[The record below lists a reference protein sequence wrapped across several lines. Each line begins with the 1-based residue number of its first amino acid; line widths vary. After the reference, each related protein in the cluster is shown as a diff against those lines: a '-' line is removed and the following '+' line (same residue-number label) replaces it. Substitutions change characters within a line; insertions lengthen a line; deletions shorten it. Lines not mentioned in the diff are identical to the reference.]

1 MKRWIAGLLLL
12 VPMLS
17 LCAQTSAEKLLPLL
31 DEQSFFLGR
40 IQPRKIDMAK
50 IMIPLVQK
58 KTLPPAEAAALGFLF
73 NLQKSSIDKVID
85 EIWFSS
91 SAKDAATYFLPSII
105 IKTKPAAKA
114 EDLLNLLKNLPLP
127 INIQTASGQVIRK
140 GQNSILP
147 LSYVIREAKGF
158 YLLEQVGA
166 TKDTKKTKR
175 TDIIQG
181 FDDMGSLPFGAM
193 LFPSKDNPLDLA
205 KIFPSLKRA
214 NGKEHEVHGILNG
227 LKLVT
232 LGMYLDP
239 WRIQMVIQTEDR
251 ELANDVHKSILKAIQ
266 SIPDLVQAQVE
277 EVGKDPVFKALAA
290 MVKSVSIMDDK
301 VTIVITDFD
310 PYFEIAARI
319 NEQNQ
324 AKAAAAQSM
333 GKVKNIATALLAYH
347 KDKGKFPPAAT
358 LSKEGKPLL
367 SWRVQILPYLG
378 HNLLYKQ
385 FKQNEPWDSEHNKKL
400 IRRIPP
406 SFRETQ
412 DDLNKGTTPFQAPVG
427 LDTIFPPGGTG
438 TNSIQIIN
446 ELSNTIMI
454 VKVPEDKSAIWT
466 KPEDWEIDVNLSAK
480 DLLKG
485 FTNAIVFACADGEV
499 KTMPLKV
506 AEDKMKSMLAI
517 EGNPKNP
524 REN

>member
-12 VPMLS
+12 LPMLS

-40 IQPRKIDMAK
+40 IQPGKIDLAK

-58 KTLPPAEAAALGFLF
+58 KAIPAAEAAALGFFL
-73 NLQKSSIDKVID
+73 NLQKNSIEKVID
-85 EIWFSS
+85 EIWFSA
-91 SAKDAATYFLPSII
+91 SARDAATYFFPSIM
-105 IKTKPAAKA
+105 IKIKPAAKT
-114 EDLLNLLKNLPLP
+114 EDLLNLLKNMPLP
-127 INIQTASGQVIRK
+127 INIQTVSGQVIRK

-147 LSYVIREAKGF
+147 LSFVIREEKGF

-166 TKDTKKTKR
+166 VKDTKKTKR
-175 TDIIQG
+175 TDIVQG
-181 FDDMGSLPFGAM
+181 FDAMGSLPFGAM
-193 LFPSKDNPLDLA
+193 LFPSKDNPLDLG
-205 KIFPSLKRA
+205 KIFPSLKKA
-214 NGKEHEVHGILNG
+214 KGKEGEASGILNG

-232 LGMYLDP
+232 LGIYLDP
-239 WRIQMVIQTEDR
+239 WRIEMVIQTENS
-251 ELANDVHKSILKAIQ
+251 ELANDVQKSILKAIQ

-290 MVKSVSIMDDK
+290 MVKSVSIKDDK

-324 AKAAAAQSM
+324 AKAAAALSM
-333 GKVKNIATALLAYH
+333 NKVKNIATALLAYH

-378 HNLLYKQ
+378 HNFLYKQ
-385 FKQNEPWDSEHNKKL
+385 FRQNEPWDSEHNKKF

-427 LDTIFPPGGTG
+427 IATLFNPGGTG

-446 ELSNTIMI
+446 ELSNTIML
-454 VKVPEDKSAIWT
+454 VKVPEDKTAIWT
-466 KPEDWEIDVNLSAK
+466 KPEDWEIDISLPAK

-499 KTMPLKV
+499 KAIPLKE
-506 AEDKMKSMLAI
+506 AEEKIKSMLVI
-517 EGNPKNP
+517 DGKPKTP
-524 REN
+524 

>member
-12 VPMLS
+12 LPMLS

-40 IQPRKIDMAK
+40 IQPGKIDLAK

-58 KTLPPAEAAALGFLF
+58 KAIPAAEAAALGFFL
-73 NLQKSSIDKVID
+73 NLQKNSIEKVID
-85 EIWFSS
+85 EIWFSA
-91 SAKDAATYFLPSII
+91 SARDTATYFLPSIM
-105 IKTKPAAKA
+105 IKTKPAAKT
-114 EDLLNLLKNLPLP
+114 EDLLNLLKNMPLP

-147 LSYVIREAKGF
+147 LSFVIREEKGF

-166 TKDTKKTKR
+166 VKDTKKTKR
-175 TDIIQG
+175 TDIVQG
-181 FDDMGSLPFGAM
+181 FDAMGSLPFGAM
-193 LFPSKDNPLDLA
+193 LFPSKDNPLDLG
-205 KIFPSLKRA
+205 KIFPSLKKA
-214 NGKEHEVHGILNG
+214 KGKEGEASGILNG

-232 LGMYLDP
+232 LGIYLDP
-239 WRIQMVIQTEDR
+239 WRIEMVIQTENS
-251 ELANDVHKSILKAIQ
+251 ELANDVQKSILKAIQ

-324 AKAAAAQSM
+324 AKAAAASSIN
-333 GKVKNIATALLAYH
+333 KVKNIATALLAYH

-378 HNLLYKQ
+378 HNFLYKQ
-385 FKQNEPWDSEHNKKL
+385 FRQNEPWDSEHNKKF

-406 SFRETQ
+406 SFRESQ
-412 DDLNKGTTPFQAPVG
+412 ENFDKGTTPFQAPVG
-427 LDTIFPPGGTG
+427 IATLFTPGGTG

-446 ELSNTIMI
+446 ELSNTIML
-454 VKVPEDKSAIWT
+454 VKVPEDKTAIWT
-466 KPEDWEIDVNLSAK
+466 KPEDWEIDISLPAK

-485 FTNAIVFACADGEV
+485 FSNAIVFACADGEV
-499 KTMPLKV
+499 KAIPLKE
-506 AEDKMKSMLAI
+506 AEEKIKSMLVI
-517 EGNPKNP
+517 DGKPKTP
-524 REN
+524 

>member
-12 VPMLS
+12 LPMLS

-40 IQPRKIDMAK
+40 IQPGKMDIAK

-127 INIQTASGQVIRK
+127 INIQTPSGQVIRK

-147 LSYVIREAKGF
+147 LSFVIREEKGF

-166 TKDTKKTKR
+166 LKDTKKTKR
-175 TDIIQG
+175 TDIVQG
-181 FDDMGSLPFGAM
+181 FDAMGSLPFGAM

-239 WRIQMVIQTEDR
+239 WRIQMVIQTEDK
-251 ELANDVHKSILKAIQ
+251 ELANDLHKSILKAIQ

-324 AKAAAAQSM
+324 AKAAVASSM
-333 GKVKNIATALLAYH
+333 MKVKNIANALLAYH
-347 KDKGKFPPAAT
+347 KDKGKFPPAVT

-427 LDTIFPPGGTG
+427 LATIFPPGGTG
-438 TNSIQIIN
+438 TNLIQIIN

-480 DLLKG
+480 ELLKG

-506 AEDKMKSMLAI
+506 AEDNIKSMLAI
-517 EGNPKNP
+517 ERKPKNP

>member
-1 MKRWIAGLLLL
+1 
-12 VPMLS
+12 
-17 LCAQTSAEKLLPLL
+17 
-31 DEQSFFLGR
+31 
-40 IQPRKIDMAK
+40 
-50 IMIPLVQK
+50 
-58 KTLPPAEAAALGFLF
+58 
-73 NLQKSSIDKVID
+73 
-85 EIWFSS
+85 
-91 SAKDAATYFLPSII
+91 
-105 IKTKPAAKA
+105 
-114 EDLLNLLKNLPLP
+114 
-127 INIQTASGQVIRK
+127 VIRK

-147 LSYVIREAKGF
+147 LSFVIREEKGF

-166 TKDTKKTKR
+166 VKDTKKTKR
-175 TDIIQG
+175 TDIVQG
-181 FDDMGSLPFGAM
+181 FDAMGSLPFGAM
-193 LFPSKDNPLDLA
+193 LFPSKDNPLDLG
-205 KIFPSLKRA
+205 KIFPSLKKA
-214 NGKEHEVHGILNG
+214 KGKEGDASGILNG

-232 LGMYLDP
+232 LGIYLDP
-239 WRIQMVIQTEDR
+239 WRIEMVIQTENS
-251 ELANDVHKSILKAIQ
+251 ELANDVQKSILKAIQ

-324 AKAAAAQSM
+324 AKAAAASSIN
-333 GKVKNIATALLAYH
+333 KVKNIATALLAYH

-378 HNLLYKQ
+378 HNFLYKQ
-385 FKQNEPWDSEHNKKL
+385 FRQNEPWDSEHNKKF

-427 LDTIFPPGGTG
+427 IATLFNPGGTG

-446 ELSNTIMI
+446 ELSNTIML
-454 VKVPEDKSAIWT
+454 VKVPEDKTAIWT
-466 KPEDWEIDVNLSAK
+466 KPEDWEIDISLPAK

-485 FTNAIVFACADGEV
+485 FSNAIVFACADGEV
-499 KTMPLKV
+499 KAIPLKE
-506 AEDKMKSMLAI
+506 AEEKIKSMLVI
-517 EGNPKNP
+517 DGKPKTP
-524 REN
+524 

>member
-12 VPMLS
+12 LPMLS

-40 IQPRKIDMAK
+40 IQLGKIDLAK

-58 KTLPPAEAAALGFLF
+58 KAIPAAEAAALGFFL
-73 NLQKSSIDKVID
+73 NLQKNSIEKVID
-85 EIWFSS
+85 EIWFSA
-91 SAKDAATYFLPSII
+91 SARDTATYFLPSIM
-105 IKTKPAAKA
+105 IKTKPAAKT
-114 EDLLNLLKNLPLP
+114 EDLLNLLKNMPLP

-147 LSYVIREAKGF
+147 LSFVIREEKGF

-166 TKDTKKTKR
+166 VKDTKKTKR
-175 TDIIQG
+175 TDIVQG
-181 FDDMGSLPFGAM
+181 FDAMGSLPFGAM
-193 LFPSKDNPLDLA
+193 LFPSKDNPLDLG
-205 KIFPSLKRA
+205 KIFPSLKKA
-214 NGKEHEVHGILNG
+214 KGKEGEASGILNG

-232 LGMYLDP
+232 LGIYLDP
-239 WRIQMVIQTEDR
+239 WRIEMVIQTENS
-251 ELANDVHKSILKAIQ
+251 ELANDVQKSILKAIQ

-324 AKAAAAQSM
+324 AKAAAALSM
-333 GKVKNIATALLAYH
+333 NKVKNIATALLAYH

-378 HNLLYKQ
+378 HNFLYKQ
-385 FKQNEPWDSEHNKKL
+385 FRQNEPWDSEHNKKF

-406 SFRETQ
+406 SFRESQ
-412 DDLNKGTTPFQAPVG
+412 ENFDKGTTPFQAPVG
-427 LDTIFPPGGTG
+427 IATLFNPGGTG

-446 ELSNTIMI
+446 ELSNTIML
-454 VKVPEDKSAIWT
+454 VKVPEDKTAIWT
-466 KPEDWEIDVNLSAK
+466 KPEDWEIDISLPAK

-485 FTNAIVFACADGEV
+485 FSNAIVFACADGEV
-499 KTMPLKV
+499 KAIPLKE
-506 AEDKMKSMLAI
+506 AEEKIKSMLVI
-517 EGNPKNP
+517 DGKPKTP
-524 REN
+524 

>member
-12 VPMLS
+12 LPMLS
-17 LCAQTSAEKLLPLL
+17 LYAQTSAEKLLPLL
-31 DEQSFFLGR
+31 DEQSFFIGR
-40 IQPRKIDMAK
+40 IQPGKIDIAK

-58 KTLPPAEAAALGFLF
+58 KAIPTAEAAALGFFL
-73 NLQKSSIDKVID
+73 NLQKSSIEKVID
-85 EIWFSS
+85 EIWFSA
-91 SAKDAATYFLPSII
+91 SAKDAATYFFPSII
-105 IKTKPAAKA
+105 IKTKPAAKT
-114 EDLLNLLKNLPLP
+114 EDLLNLLKNMPLP

-147 LSYVIREAKGF
+147 ISYVIREEKGF

-166 TKDTKKTKR
+166 DKDTKKTKR
-175 TDIIQG
+175 TDIVQG
-181 FDDMGSLPFGAM
+181 FDAMGSMPFGAM
-193 LFPSKDNPLDLA
+193 LFPSKDNPLDLG
-205 KIFPSLKRA
+205 KIFPSLKNA
-214 NGKEHEVHGILNG
+214 NGKDVEAPGILNG

-232 LGMYLDP
+232 LGIYLDP
-239 WRIQMVIQTEDR
+239 WRIQMVIQTEDK
-251 ELANDVHKSILKAIQ
+251 ELANDVHKSILKSIQ
-266 SIPDLVQAQVE
+266 GIPDLVQAQVE

-290 MVKSVSIMDDK
+290 VVKSVSIMDDK

-324 AKAAAAQSM
+324 AKAAAASSM
-333 GKVKNIATALLAYH
+333 NKVKNIATALLAYH
-347 KDKGKFPPAAT
+347 KDNGKFPPAAT

-378 HNLLYKQ
+378 HNFLYKQ
-385 FKQNEPWDSEHNKKL
+385 FRQNEPWDSEHNKKF

-406 SFRETQ
+406 SFRESQ
-412 DDLNKGTTPFQAPVG
+412 ENLDKGTTPFQAPVG
-427 LDTIFPPGGTG
+427 IATLFTPGGTG

-446 ELSNTIMI
+446 ELSNTIML
-454 VKVPEDKSAIWT
+454 VKVPEDKTAIWT
-466 KPEDWEIDVNLSAK
+466 KPEDWEIDISLPAK

-499 KTMPLKV
+499 KAIPLKE
-506 AEDKMKSMLAI
+506 AEEKIKSMLMI
-517 EGNPKNP
+517 DGKPKTP
-524 REN
+524 

>member
-12 VPMLS
+12 LPMLS

-40 IQPRKIDMAK
+40 IQLGKIDLAK

-58 KTLPPAEAAALGFLF
+58 KAIPAAEAAALGFFL
-73 NLQKSSIDKVID
+73 NLQKNSIEKVID
-85 EIWFSS
+85 EIWFSA
-91 SAKDAATYFLPSII
+91 SARDTATYFLPSIM
-105 IKTKPAAKA
+105 IKTKPAAKT
-114 EDLLNLLKNLPLP
+114 EDLLNLLKNMPLP

-147 LSYVIREAKGF
+147 LSFVIREEKGF

-166 TKDTKKTKR
+166 VKDTKKTKR
-175 TDIIQG
+175 TDIVQG
-181 FDDMGSLPFGAM
+181 FDAMGSLPFGAM
-193 LFPSKDNPLDLA
+193 LFPSKDNPLDLG
-205 KIFPSLKRA
+205 KIFPSLKKA
-214 NGKEHEVHGILNG
+214 KGKEGEASGILNG

-232 LGMYLDP
+232 LGIYLDP
-239 WRIQMVIQTEDR
+239 WRIEMVIQTENS
-251 ELANDVHKSILKAIQ
+251 ELANDVQKSILKAIQ

-324 AKAAAAQSM
+324 AKAAAALSM
-333 GKVKNIATALLAYH
+333 NKVKNIATALLAYH

-378 HNLLYKQ
+378 HNFLYKQ
-385 FKQNEPWDSEHNKKL
+385 FRQNEPWDSEHNKKF

-406 SFRETQ
+406 SFRESQ
-412 DDLNKGTTPFQAPVG
+412 ENFDKGTTPFQAPVG
-427 LDTIFPPGGTG
+427 IATLFTPGGTG

-446 ELSNTIMI
+446 ELSNTIML
-454 VKVPEDKSAIWT
+454 VKVPEDKTAIWT
-466 KPEDWEIDVNLSAK
+466 KPEDWEIDISLPAK

-485 FTNAIVFACADGEV
+485 FSNAIVFACADGEV
-499 KTMPLKV
+499 KAIPLKE
-506 AEDKMKSMLAI
+506 AEEKIKSMLVI
-517 EGNPKNP
+517 DGKPKTP
-524 REN
+524 

>member
-12 VPMLS
+12 LPMVS

-40 IQPRKIDMAK
+40 IQPGKIDLAK

-58 KTLPPAEAAALGFLF
+58 KAIPAAEAAALGFFL
-73 NLQKSSIDKVID
+73 NLQKNSIEKVID
-85 EIWFSS
+85 EIWFSA
-91 SAKDAATYFLPSII
+91 SARDTATYFLPSIM
-105 IKTKPAAKA
+105 IKTKPAAKT
-114 EDLLNLLKNLPLP
+114 EDLLNLLKNMPLP

-147 LSYVIREAKGF
+147 LSFVIREEKGF

-166 TKDTKKTKR
+166 VKDTKKTKR
-175 TDIIQG
+175 TDIVQG
-181 FDDMGSLPFGAM
+181 FDAMGSLPFGAM
-193 LFPSKDNPLDLA
+193 LFPSKDNPLDLG
-205 KIFPSLKRA
+205 KIFPSLKKA
-214 NGKEHEVHGILNG
+214 KGKEGEASGILNG

-232 LGMYLDP
+232 LGIYLDP
-239 WRIQMVIQTEDR
+239 WRIEMVIQTENS
-251 ELANDVHKSILKAIQ
+251 ELANDVQKSILKAIQ

-324 AKAAAAQSM
+324 AKAAAASSM
-333 GKVKNIATALLAYH
+333 NKVKNIATALLAYH

-378 HNLLYKQ
+378 HNFLYKQ
-385 FKQNEPWDSEHNKKL
+385 FRQNEPWDSEHNKKF

-427 LDTIFPPGGTG
+427 IATLFNPGGTG

-446 ELSNTIMI
+446 ELSNTIML
-454 VKVPEDKSAIWT
+454 VKVPEDKTAIWT
-466 KPEDWEIDVNLSAK
+466 KPEDWEIDISLPAK

-485 FTNAIVFACADGEV
+485 FSNAIVFACADGEV
-499 KTMPLKV
+499 KAIPLKE
-506 AEDKMKSMLAI
+506 AEEKIKSMLVI
-517 EGNPKNP
+517 DGKPKTP
-524 REN
+524 

>member
-40 IQPRKIDMAK
+40 IQPGKIDIAK

-127 INIQTASGQVIRK
+127 INIQTPSGQVIRK

-175 TDIIQG
+175 TDIVQG

-324 AKAAAAQSM
+324 AKVAAAQSM

-412 DDLNKGTTPFQAPVG
+412 DDLNKGNTPFQAPVG
-427 LDTIFPPGGTG
+427 LATIFPPGGTG

-506 AEDKMKSMLAI
+506 AEDNIKSMLEI
-517 EGNPKNP
+517 KVSL
-524 REN
+524 

>member
-1 MKRWIAGLLLL
+1 M
-12 VPMLS
+12 
-17 LCAQTSAEKLLPLL
+17 
-31 DEQSFFLGR
+31 
-40 IQPRKIDMAK
+40 
-50 IMIPLVQK
+50 
-58 KTLPPAEAAALGFLF
+58 
-73 NLQKSSIDKVID
+73 
-85 EIWFSS
+85 
-91 SAKDAATYFLPSII
+91 
-105 IKTKPAAKA
+105 
-114 EDLLNLLKNLPLP
+114 PLP

-147 LSYVIREAKGF
+147 LSFVIREEKGF

-166 TKDTKKTKR
+166 VKDTKKTKR
-175 TDIIQG
+175 TDIVQG
-181 FDDMGSLPFGAM
+181 FDAMGSLPFGAM
-193 LFPSKDNPLDLA
+193 LFPSKDNPLDLG
-205 KIFPSLKRA
+205 KIFPSLKKA
-214 NGKEHEVHGILNG
+214 KGKEGDASGILNG

-232 LGMYLDP
+232 LGIYLDP
-239 WRIQMVIQTEDR
+239 WRIEMVIQTENS
-251 ELANDVHKSILKAIQ
+251 ELANDVQKSILKAIQ
-266 SIPDLVQAQVE
+266 SIPDLVRAQVE

-324 AKAAAAQSM
+324 AKAAAASSM
-333 GKVKNIATALLAYH
+333 NKVKNIATALLAYH

-378 HNLLYKQ
+378 HNFLYKQ
-385 FKQNEPWDSEHNKKL
+385 FRQNEPWDSEHNKKF

-427 LDTIFPPGGTG
+427 IATLFNPGGTG

-446 ELSNTIMI
+446 ELSNTIML
-454 VKVPEDKSAIWT
+454 VKVPEDKTAIWT
-466 KPEDWEIDVNLSAK
+466 KPEDWEIDISLPAK

-485 FTNAIVFACADGEV
+485 FSNAIVFACADGEV
-499 KTMPLKV
+499 KAIPLKE
-506 AEDKMKSMLAI
+506 AEEKIKSMLVI
-517 EGNPKNP
+517 DGKPKTP
-524 REN
+524 

>member
-40 IQPRKIDMAK
+40 IQPGKIDIAK

-127 INIQTASGQVIRK
+127 INIQTPSGQVIRK

-175 TDIIQG
+175 ADIVQG

-205 KIFPSLKRA
+205 KIFPSLKRT
-214 NGKEHEVHGILNG
+214 NGKEHVVHGILNG
-227 LKLVT
+227 MKLVT

-251 ELANDVHKSILKAIQ
+251 ELANDLHKSILKAIQ

-290 MVKSVSIMDDK
+290 MIKSVSIMDDK

-385 FKQNEPWDSEHNKKL
+385 FKQNEPWDSEQNKKL

-412 DDLNKGTTPFQAPVG
+412 DDLNKGTSPFQAPVG
-427 LDTIFPPGGTG
+427 LATIFPPGGTG

-499 KTMPLKV
+499 KTMPLKD
-506 AEDKMKSMLAI
+506 AEVKIKSMLAI
-517 EGNPKNP
+517 EGKPKSP
-524 REN
+524 

>member
-1 MKRWIAGLLLL
+1 
-12 VPMLS
+12 
-17 LCAQTSAEKLLPLL
+17 
-31 DEQSFFLGR
+31 
-40 IQPRKIDMAK
+40 
-50 IMIPLVQK
+50 
-58 KTLPPAEAAALGFLF
+58 
-73 NLQKSSIDKVID
+73 
-85 EIWFSS
+85 
-91 SAKDAATYFLPSII
+91 
-105 IKTKPAAKA
+105 
-114 EDLLNLLKNLPLP
+114 LP
-127 INIQTASGQVIRK
+127 INIQTPSGQVIRK

-175 TDIIQG
+175 TDIVQG

-385 FKQNEPWDSEHNKKL
+385 FKQNEPWDSEQNKKL

-427 LDTIFPPGGTG
+427 LATIFPPGGTG

-506 AEDKMKSMLAI
+506 AEDNIKSMLVI
-517 EGNPKNP
+517 EGKPKNP

>member
-12 VPMLS
+12 LPMVS

-40 IQPRKIDMAK
+40 IQPGKIDLAK

-58 KTLPPAEAAALGFLF
+58 KAIPAAEAAALGFFL
-73 NLQKSSIDKVID
+73 NLQKNSIEKVID
-85 EIWFSS
+85 EIWFSA
-91 SAKDAATYFLPSII
+91 SARDTATYFLPSIM
-105 IKTKPAAKA
+105 IKTKPAAKT
-114 EDLLNLLKNLPLP
+114 EDLLNLLKNMPLP

-147 LSYVIREAKGF
+147 LSFVIREEKGF

-166 TKDTKKTKR
+166 VKDTKKTKR
-175 TDIIQG
+175 TDIVQG
-181 FDDMGSLPFGAM
+181 FDAMGSLPFGAM
-193 LFPSKDNPLDLA
+193 LFPSKDNPLDLG
-205 KIFPSLKRA
+205 KIFPSLKKA
-214 NGKEHEVHGILNG
+214 KGKEGEASGILNG

-232 LGMYLDP
+232 LGIYLDP
-239 WRIQMVIQTEDR
+239 WRIEMVIQTENS
-251 ELANDVHKSILKAIQ
+251 ELANDVQKSILKAIQ

-324 AKAAAAQSM
+324 AKAAAALSM
-333 GKVKNIATALLAYH
+333 NKVKNIATALLAYH

-378 HNLLYKQ
+378 HNFLYKQ
-385 FKQNEPWDSEHNKKL
+385 FRQNEPWDSEHNKKF

-406 SFRETQ
+406 SFRESQ
-412 DDLNKGTTPFQAPVG
+412 ENFDKGTTPFQAPVG
-427 LDTIFPPGGTG
+427 IATLFTPGGTG

-446 ELSNTIMI
+446 ELSNTIML
-454 VKVPEDKSAIWT
+454 VKVPEDKTAIWT
-466 KPEDWEIDVNLSAK
+466 KPEDWEIDISLPAK

-485 FTNAIVFACADGEV
+485 FSNAIVFACADGEV
-499 KTMPLKV
+499 KAIPLKE
-506 AEDKMKSMLAI
+506 AEEKIKSMLVI
-517 EGNPKNP
+517 DGKPKTP
-524 REN
+524 

>member
-1 MKRWIAGLLLL
+1 
-12 VPMLS
+12 
-17 LCAQTSAEKLLPLL
+17 
-31 DEQSFFLGR
+31 
-40 IQPRKIDMAK
+40 
-50 IMIPLVQK
+50 
-58 KTLPPAEAAALGFLF
+58 
-73 NLQKSSIDKVID
+73 VID
-85 EIWFSS
+85 EIWFSA
-91 SAKDAATYFLPSII
+91 SARDTATYFLPSIM
-105 IKTKPAAKA
+105 IKTKPAAKT
-114 EDLLNLLKNLPLP
+114 EDLINLLKNMPLP

-147 LSYVIREAKGF
+147 LSFVIREEKGF

-166 TKDTKKTKR
+166 VKDTKKTKR
-175 TDIIQG
+175 TDIVQG
-181 FDDMGSLPFGAM
+181 FDAMGSLPFGAM
-193 LFPSKDNPLDLA
+193 LFPSKDNPLDLG
-205 KIFPSLKRA
+205 KIFPSLKKA
-214 NGKEHEVHGILNG
+214 KGKEGDASGILNG

-232 LGMYLDP
+232 LGIYLDP
-239 WRIQMVIQTEDR
+239 WRIEMVIQTENS
-251 ELANDVHKSILKAIQ
+251 ELANDVQKSILKAIQ

-324 AKAAAAQSM
+324 AKAAAASSM
-333 GKVKNIATALLAYH
+333 NKVKNIATALLAYH

-378 HNLLYKQ
+378 HNFLYKQ
-385 FKQNEPWDSEHNKKL
+385 FRQNEPWDSEHNKKF

-427 LDTIFPPGGTG
+427 IATLFNPGGTG

-446 ELSNTIMI
+446 ELSNTIML
-454 VKVPEDKSAIWT
+454 VKVPEDKTAIWT
-466 KPEDWEIDVNLSAK
+466 KPEDWEIDISLPAK

-485 FTNAIVFACADGEV
+485 FSNAIVFACADGEV
-499 KTMPLKV
+499 KAIPLKE
-506 AEDKMKSMLAI
+506 AEEKIKSMLVI
-517 EGNPKNP
+517 DGKPKTP
-524 REN
+524 

>member
-12 VPMLS
+12 LPMLS

-40 IQPRKIDMAK
+40 IQPGKIDLAK

-58 KTLPPAEAAALGFLF
+58 KAIPAAEAAALGFFL
-73 NLQKSSIDKVID
+73 NLQKNSIEKVID
-85 EIWFSS
+85 EIWFSA
-91 SAKDAATYFLPSII
+91 SARDAATYFFPSIM
-105 IKTKPAAKA
+105 IKIKPAAKT
-114 EDLLNLLKNLPLP
+114 EDLLNLLKNMPLP
-127 INIQTASGQVIRK
+127 INIQTVSGQVIRK

-147 LSYVIREAKGF
+147 LSFVIREEKGF

-166 TKDTKKTKR
+166 VKDTKKTKR
-175 TDIIQG
+175 TDIVQG
-181 FDDMGSLPFGAM
+181 FDAMGSLPFGAM
-193 LFPSKDNPLDLA
+193 LFPSKDNPLDLG
-205 KIFPSLKRA
+205 KIFPSLKKA
-214 NGKEHEVHGILNG
+214 KGKEGEASGILNG

-232 LGMYLDP
+232 LGIYLDP
-239 WRIQMVIQTEDR
+239 WRIEMVIQTENS
-251 ELANDVHKSILKAIQ
+251 ELANDVQKSILKAIQ

-324 AKAAAAQSM
+324 AKAAAALSM
-333 GKVKNIATALLAYH
+333 NKVKNIATALLAYH

-378 HNLLYKQ
+378 HNFLYKQ
-385 FKQNEPWDSEHNKKL
+385 FRQNEPWDSEHNKKF

-427 LDTIFPPGGTG
+427 MATIFSPGGTG

-446 ELSNTIMI
+446 ELSNTIML
-454 VKVPEDKSAIWT
+454 VKVPEDKTAIWT
-466 KPEDWEIDVNLSAK
+466 KPEDWEIDISLPAK

-499 KTMPLKV
+499 KAIPLKE
-506 AEDKMKSMLAI
+506 AEEKIKSMLVI
-517 EGNPKNP
+517 DGKPKTP
-524 REN
+524 

>member
-12 VPMLS
+12 LPMVS

-40 IQPRKIDMAK
+40 IQPGKIDLAK

-58 KTLPPAEAAALGFLF
+58 KAIPAAEAAALGFFL
-73 NLQKSSIDKVID
+73 NLQKNSIEKVID
-85 EIWFSS
+85 EIWFSA
-91 SAKDAATYFLPSII
+91 SARDTATYFLPSIM
-105 IKTKPAAKA
+105 IKTKPAAKT
-114 EDLLNLLKNLPLP
+114 EDLINLLKNMPLP

-147 LSYVIREAKGF
+147 LSFVIREEKGF

-166 TKDTKKTKR
+166 VKDTKKTKR
-175 TDIIQG
+175 TDIVQG
-181 FDDMGSLPFGAM
+181 FDAMGSLPFGAM
-193 LFPSKDNPLDLA
+193 LFPSKDNPLDLG
-205 KIFPSLKRA
+205 KIFPSLKKA
-214 NGKEHEVHGILNG
+214 KGKEGDASGILNG

-232 LGMYLDP
+232 LGIYLDP
-239 WRIQMVIQTEDR
+239 WRIEMVIQTENS
-251 ELANDVHKSILKAIQ
+251 ELANDVQKSILKAIQ

-324 AKAAAAQSM
+324 AKAAAALSM
-333 GKVKNIATALLAYH
+333 NKVKNIATALLAYH

-378 HNLLYKQ
+378 HNFLYKQ
-385 FKQNEPWDSEHNKKL
+385 FRQNEPWDSEHNKKF

-427 LDTIFPPGGTG
+427 IATLFTPGGTG

-446 ELSNTIMI
+446 ELSNTIML
-454 VKVPEDKSAIWT
+454 VKVPEDKTAIWT
-466 KPEDWEIDVNLSAK
+466 KPEDWEIDISLPAK

-485 FTNAIVFACADGEV
+485 FSNAIVFACADGEV
-499 KTMPLKV
+499 KAIPLKE
-506 AEDKMKSMLAI
+506 AEEKIKSMLVI
-517 EGNPKNP
+517 DGKPKTP
-524 REN
+524 

>member
-12 VPMLS
+12 LPMLS

-40 IQPRKIDMAK
+40 IQPGKIDLAK

-58 KTLPPAEAAALGFLF
+58 KAIPAAEAAALGFFL
-73 NLQKSSIDKVID
+73 NLQKNSIEKVID
-85 EIWFSS
+85 EIWFSA
-91 SAKDAATYFLPSII
+91 SARDAATYFLPSIM
-105 IKTKPAAKA
+105 IKTKPAAKT
-114 EDLLNLLKNLPLP
+114 EDLLNLLKNMPLP
-127 INIQTASGQVIRK
+127 INIQTVSGQVIRK

-147 LSYVIREAKGF
+147 LSFVIREEKGF

-166 TKDTKKTKR
+166 SKDTKKTKR
-175 TDIIQG
+175 TDIVQG
-181 FDDMGSLPFGAM
+181 FDAMGSLPFGAM
-193 LFPSKDNPLDLA
+193 LFPSKDNPLDLG
-205 KIFPSLKRA
+205 KIFPSLKKA
-214 NGKEHEVHGILNG
+214 KGKEGEASGILNG

-232 LGMYLDP
+232 LGIYLDP
-239 WRIQMVIQTEDR
+239 WRIEMVIQTENS
-251 ELANDVHKSILKAIQ
+251 ELANDVQKSILKAIQ

-324 AKAAAAQSM
+324 AKAAAASSM
-333 GKVKNIATALLAYH
+333 NKVKNIATALLAYH

-378 HNLLYKQ
+378 HNFLYKQ
-385 FKQNEPWDSEHNKKL
+385 FRQNEPWDSDHNKKL

-427 LDTIFPPGGTG
+427 IATLFNPGGTG

-446 ELSNTIMI
+446 ELSNTIML
-454 VKVPEDKSAIWT
+454 VKVPEDKTAIWT
-466 KPEDWEIDVNLSAK
+466 KPEDWEIDISLPAK

-499 KTMPLKV
+499 KAIPLKE
-506 AEDKMKSMLAI
+506 AEEKIKSMLVI
-517 EGNPKNP
+517 DGKPKTP
-524 REN
+524 

>member
-12 VPMLS
+12 LPMVS

-40 IQPRKIDMAK
+40 IQPGKIDLAK

-58 KTLPPAEAAALGFLF
+58 KAIPAAEAAALGFFL
-73 NLQKSSIDKVID
+73 NLQKNSIEKVID
-85 EIWFSS
+85 EIWFSA
-91 SAKDAATYFLPSII
+91 SARDTATYFLPSIM
-105 IKTKPAAKA
+105 IKTKPAAKT
-114 EDLLNLLKNLPLP
+114 EDLLNLLKNMPLP

-147 LSYVIREAKGF
+147 LSFVIREEKGF

-166 TKDTKKTKR
+166 VKDTKKTKR
-175 TDIIQG
+175 TDIVQG
-181 FDDMGSLPFGAM
+181 FDAMGSLPFGAM
-193 LFPSKDNPLDLA
+193 LFPSKDNPLDLG
-205 KIFPSLKRA
+205 KIFPSLKKA
-214 NGKEHEVHGILNG
+214 KGKEGEASGILNG

-232 LGMYLDP
+232 LGIYLDP
-239 WRIQMVIQTEDR
+239 WRIEMVIQTENS
-251 ELANDVHKSILKAIQ
+251 ELANDVQKSILKAIQ
-266 SIPDLVQAQVE
+266 SIPDLVRAQVE

-324 AKAAAAQSM
+324 AKAAAASSM
-333 GKVKNIATALLAYH
+333 NKVKNIATALLAYH

-378 HNLLYKQ
+378 HNFLYKQ
-385 FKQNEPWDSEHNKKL
+385 FRQNEPWDSEHNKKF

-406 SFRETQ
+406 SFRESQ
-412 DDLNKGTTPFQAPVG
+412 ENFDKGTTPFQAPVG
-427 LDTIFPPGGTG
+427 IATLFTPGGTG

-446 ELSNTIMI
+446 ELSNTIML
-454 VKVPEDKSAIWT
+454 VKVPEDKTAIWT
-466 KPEDWEIDVNLSAK
+466 KPEDWEIDISLPAK

-485 FTNAIVFACADGEV
+485 FSNAIVFACADGEV
-499 KTMPLKV
+499 KAIPLKE
-506 AEDKMKSMLAI
+506 AEEKIKSMLVI
-517 EGNPKNP
+517 DGKPKTP
-524 REN
+524 

>member
-1 MKRWIAGLLLL
+1 M
-12 VPMLS
+12 
-17 LCAQTSAEKLLPLL
+17 
-31 DEQSFFLGR
+31 
-40 IQPRKIDMAK
+40 
-50 IMIPLVQK
+50 
-58 KTLPPAEAAALGFLF
+58 
-73 NLQKSSIDKVID
+73 
-85 EIWFSS
+85 
-91 SAKDAATYFLPSII
+91 
-105 IKTKPAAKA
+105 
-114 EDLLNLLKNLPLP
+114 PLP
-127 INIQTASGQVIRK
+127 INIQTVSGQVIRK

-147 LSYVIREAKGF
+147 LSFVIREEKGF

-166 TKDTKKTKR
+166 VKDTKKTKR
-175 TDIIQG
+175 TDIVQG
-181 FDDMGSLPFGAM
+181 FDAMGSLPFGAM
-193 LFPSKDNPLDLA
+193 LFPSKDNPLDLG
-205 KIFPSLKRA
+205 KIFPSLKKA
-214 NGKEHEVHGILNG
+214 KGKEGEASGILNG

-232 LGMYLDP
+232 LGIYLDP
-239 WRIQMVIQTEDR
+239 WRIEMVIQTENS
-251 ELANDVHKSILKAIQ
+251 ELANDVQKSILKAIQ

-290 MVKSVSIMDDK
+290 MVKSVSIKDDK

-324 AKAAAAQSM
+324 AKAAAALSM
-333 GKVKNIATALLAYH
+333 NKVKNIATALLAYH

-378 HNLLYKQ
+378 HNFLYKQ
-385 FKQNEPWDSEHNKKL
+385 FRQNEPWDSEHNKKF

-427 LDTIFPPGGTG
+427 IATLFNPGGTG

-446 ELSNTIMI
+446 ELSNTIML
-454 VKVPEDKSAIWT
+454 VKVPEDKTAIWT
-466 KPEDWEIDVNLSAK
+466 KPEDWEIDISLPAK

-499 KTMPLKV
+499 KAIPLKE
-506 AEDKMKSMLAI
+506 AEEKIKSMLVI
-517 EGNPKNP
+517 DGKPKTP
-524 REN
+524 

>member
-12 VPMLS
+12 LPMLS

-40 IQPRKIDMAK
+40 IQPGKIDLAK

-58 KTLPPAEAAALGFLF
+58 KAIPAAEAAALGFFL
-73 NLQKSSIDKVID
+73 NLQKNSIEKVID
-85 EIWFSS
+85 EIWFSA
-91 SAKDAATYFLPSII
+91 SARDAATYFFPSIM
-105 IKTKPAAKA
+105 IKIKPAAKT
-114 EDLLNLLKNLPLP
+114 EDLLNLLKNMPLP
-127 INIQTASGQVIRK
+127 INIQTVSGQVIRK

-147 LSYVIREAKGF
+147 LSFVIREEKGF

-166 TKDTKKTKR
+166 VKDTKKTKR
-175 TDIIQG
+175 TDIVQG
-181 FDDMGSLPFGAM
+181 FDAMGSLPFGAM
-193 LFPSKDNPLDLA
+193 LFPSKDNPLDLG
-205 KIFPSLKRA
+205 KIFPSLKKA
-214 NGKEHEVHGILNG
+214 KGKEGEASGILNG

-232 LGMYLDP
+232 LGIYLDP
-239 WRIQMVIQTEDR
+239 WRIEMVIQTENS
-251 ELANDVHKSILKAIQ
+251 ELANDVQKSILKAIQ

-324 AKAAAAQSM
+324 AKAAAALSM
-333 GKVKNIATALLAYH
+333 NKVKNIATALLAYH

-378 HNLLYKQ
+378 HNFLYKQ
-385 FKQNEPWDSEHNKKL
+385 FRQNEPWDSEHNKKF

-412 DDLNKGTTPFQAPVG
+412 DDLNKGTTPSQAPVG
-427 LDTIFPPGGTG
+427 IATLFNPGGTG

-446 ELSNTIMI
+446 ELSNTIML
-454 VKVPEDKSAIWT
+454 VKVPEDKTAIWT
-466 KPEDWEIDVNLSAK
+466 KPEDWEIDISLPAK

-499 KTMPLKV
+499 KAIPLKE
-506 AEDKMKSMLAI
+506 AEEKIKSMLVI
-517 EGNPKNP
+517 DGKPKTP
-524 REN
+524 

>member
-40 IQPRKIDMAK
+40 IQPGKIDIAK

-127 INIQTASGQVIRK
+127 INIQTPSGQVIRK

-175 TDIIQG
+175 TDIVQG

-205 KIFPSLKRA
+205 KIFPSLKRT
-214 NGKEHEVHGILNG
+214 NGKEHVVHGILNG
-227 LKLVT
+227 MKLVT

-251 ELANDVHKSILKAIQ
+251 ELANDLHKSILKAIQ

-290 MVKSVSIMDDK
+290 MIKSVSIMDDK

-385 FKQNEPWDSEHNKKL
+385 FKQNEPWDSEQNKKL

-412 DDLNKGTTPFQAPVG
+412 DDLNKGTSPFQAPVG
-427 LDTIFPPGGTG
+427 LATIFPPGGTG

-499 KTMPLKV
+499 KTMPLKD
-506 AEDKMKSMLAI
+506 AEVKIKSMLAI
-517 EGNPKNP
+517 EGKPKSP
-524 REN
+524 

>member
-17 LCAQTSAEKLLPLL
+17 LCAQTSAEKLLPLV

-40 IQPRKIDMAK
+40 IQPGKIDIAK

-127 INIQTASGQVIRK
+127 INIQTPSGQVIRK

-175 TDIIQG
+175 ADIVQG

-205 KIFPSLKRA
+205 KIFPSLKRT

-251 ELANDVHKSILKAIQ
+251 ELANDLHKSILKAIQ

-324 AKAAAAQSM
+324 AKVAAAQSM

-385 FKQNEPWDSEHNKKL
+385 FKQNEPWDSEYNKKL

-427 LDTIFPPGGTG
+427 LATIFPPGGTG

-506 AEDKMKSMLAI
+506 AGDNIKSMLAI
-517 EGNPKNP
+517 EGKPKNP

>member
-40 IQPRKIDMAK
+40 IQPGKIDIAK

-127 INIQTASGQVIRK
+127 INIQTPSGQVIRK

-175 TDIIQG
+175 ADIVQG

-205 KIFPSLKRA
+205 KIFPSLKRT

-227 LKLVT
+227 MKLVT

-290 MVKSVSIMDDK
+290 MIKSVSIMDDK

-385 FKQNEPWDSEHNKKL
+385 FKQNEPWDSEYNKKL

-412 DDLNKGTTPFQAPVG
+412 DDLNKGTSPFQAPVG
-427 LDTIFPPGGTG
+427 LATIFPPGGTG

-499 KTMPLKV
+499 KTMPLKD
-506 AEDKMKSMLAI
+506 AEDNIKRMLAI
-517 EGNPKNP
+517 EGKPKSP
-524 REN
+524 

>member
-40 IQPRKIDMAK
+40 IQPGKIDIAK

-127 INIQTASGQVIRK
+127 INIQTPSGQVIRK

-175 TDIIQG
+175 TDIVQG

-239 WRIQMVIQTEDR
+239 WRIQMVIQTEDK
-251 ELANDVHKSILKAIQ
+251 ELANDLHKSILKAIQ

-324 AKAAAAQSM
+324 AKVAAAQSM

-412 DDLNKGTTPFQAPVG
+412 DDLNKGTTAFQAPVG
-427 LDTIFPPGGTG
+427 LATIFPPGGTG

-506 AEDKMKSMLAI
+506 AEDNIKSMLAI
-517 EGNPKNP
+517 EGKPKNP

>member
-17 LCAQTSAEKLLPLL
+17 LCAQTSADKLLPLL

-40 IQPRKIDMAK
+40 IQPGKIDIAK

-127 INIQTASGQVIRK
+127 INIQTPSGQVIRK

-175 TDIIQG
+175 TDIVQG

-324 AKAAAAQSM
+324 AKAASAQSM

-412 DDLNKGTTPFQAPVG
+412 DDLNKGTTSFQAPVG
-427 LDTIFPPGGTG
+427 LKTIFPPGGTG
-438 TNSIQIIN
+438 TNSIQITN
-446 ELSNTIMI
+446 ELSNTILLL
-454 VKVPEDKSAIWT
+454 KVPEDKSAIWT
-466 KPEDWEIDVNLSAK
+466 KPEDWEIDFNLSAK

-499 KTMPLKV
+499 KTMPLKD
-506 AEDKMKSMLAI
+506 AEVKIKSMLAI
-517 EGNPKNP
+517 EGKPKSP
-524 REN
+524 

>member
-12 VPMLS
+12 LPMVS

-40 IQPRKIDMAK
+40 IQPGKIDLAK

-58 KTLPPAEAAALGFLF
+58 KAIPAAEAAALGFFL
-73 NLQKSSIDKVID
+73 NLQKNSIEKVID
-85 EIWFSS
+85 EIWFSA
-91 SAKDAATYFLPSII
+91 SARDTATYFLPSIM
-105 IKTKPAAKA
+105 IKTKPAAKT
-114 EDLLNLLKNLPLP
+114 EDLLNLLKNMPLP

-147 LSYVIREAKGF
+147 LSFVIREEKGF

-166 TKDTKKTKR
+166 VKDTKKTKR
-175 TDIIQG
+175 TDIVQG
-181 FDDMGSLPFGAM
+181 FDAMGSLPFGAM
-193 LFPSKDNPLDLA
+193 LFPSKDNPLDLG
-205 KIFPSLKRA
+205 KIFPSLKKA
-214 NGKEHEVHGILNG
+214 KGKEGDASGILNG

-232 LGMYLDP
+232 LGIYLDP
-239 WRIQMVIQTEDR
+239 WRIEMVIQTENS
-251 ELANDVHKSILKAIQ
+251 ELANDVQKSILKAIQ
-266 SIPDLVQAQVE
+266 SIPDLVRAQVE

-324 AKAAAAQSM
+324 AKAAAALSM
-333 GKVKNIATALLAYH
+333 NKVKNIATALLAYH

-378 HNLLYKQ
+378 HNFLYKQ
-385 FKQNEPWDSEHNKKL
+385 FRQNEPWDSEHNKKF

-406 SFRETQ
+406 SFRESQ
-412 DDLNKGTTPFQAPVG
+412 ENFDKGTTPFQAPVG
-427 LDTIFPPGGTG
+427 IATLFTPGGTG

-446 ELSNTIMI
+446 ELSNTIML
-454 VKVPEDKSAIWT
+454 VKVPEDKTAIWT
-466 KPEDWEIDVNLSAK
+466 KPEDWEIDISLPAK

-485 FTNAIVFACADGEV
+485 FSNAIVFACADGEV
-499 KTMPLKV
+499 KAIPLKE
-506 AEDKMKSMLAI
+506 AEEKIKSMLVI
-517 EGNPKNP
+517 DGKPKTP
-524 REN
+524 

>member
-12 VPMLS
+12 LPMLS

-40 IQPRKIDMAK
+40 IQPGKIDLAK

-58 KTLPPAEAAALGFLF
+58 KAIPAAEAAALGFFL
-73 NLQKSSIDKVID
+73 NLQKNSIEKVID
-85 EIWFSS
+85 EIWFSA
-91 SAKDAATYFLPSII
+91 SARDTATYFLPSIM
-105 IKTKPAAKA
+105 IKTKPAAKT
-114 EDLLNLLKNLPLP
+114 EDLLNLLKNMPLP

-147 LSYVIREAKGF
+147 LSFVIREEKGF

-166 TKDTKKTKR
+166 VKDTKKTKR
-175 TDIIQG
+175 TDIVQG
-181 FDDMGSLPFGAM
+181 FDAMGSLPFGAM
-193 LFPSKDNPLDLA
+193 LFPSKDNPLDLG
-205 KIFPSLKRA
+205 KIFPSLKKA
-214 NGKEHEVHGILNG
+214 KGKEGEASGILNG

-232 LGMYLDP
+232 LGIYFDP
-239 WRIQMVIQTEDR
+239 WRIEMVIQTENS
-251 ELANDVHKSILKAIQ
+251 ELANDVQKSILKAIQ

-324 AKAAAAQSM
+324 AKAAAASSM
-333 GKVKNIATALLAYH
+333 NKVKNIATALLAYH

-378 HNLLYKQ
+378 HNFLYKQ
-385 FKQNEPWDSEHNKKL
+385 FRQNEPWDSEHNKKF

-406 SFRETQ
+406 SFRESQ
-412 DDLNKGTTPFQAPVG
+412 ENFDKGTTPFQAPVG
-427 LDTIFPPGGTG
+427 IATLFTPGGTG

-446 ELSNTIMI
+446 ELSNTIML
-454 VKVPEDKSAIWT
+454 VKVPEDKTAIWT
-466 KPEDWEIDVNLSAK
+466 KPEDWEIDISLPAK

-485 FTNAIVFACADGEV
+485 FSNAIVFACADGEV
-499 KTMPLKV
+499 KAIPLKE
-506 AEDKMKSMLAI
+506 AEEKIKSMLVI
-517 EGNPKNP
+517 EGKPKTP
-524 REN
+524 

>member
-1 MKRWIAGLLLL
+1 M
-12 VPMLS
+12 
-17 LCAQTSAEKLLPLL
+17 
-31 DEQSFFLGR
+31 
-40 IQPRKIDMAK
+40 
-50 IMIPLVQK
+50 
-58 KTLPPAEAAALGFLF
+58 
-73 NLQKSSIDKVID
+73 
-85 EIWFSS
+85 
-91 SAKDAATYFLPSII
+91 
-105 IKTKPAAKA
+105 IKTKPAAKT
-114 EDLLNLLKNLPLP
+114 EDLINLLKNMPLP

-147 LSYVIREAKGF
+147 LSFVIREEKGF

-166 TKDTKKTKR
+166 VKDTKKTKR
-175 TDIIQG
+175 TDIVQG
-181 FDDMGSLPFGAM
+181 FDAMGSLPFGAM
-193 LFPSKDNPLDLA
+193 LFPSKDNPLDLG
-205 KIFPSLKRA
+205 KIFPSLKKA
-214 NGKEHEVHGILNG
+214 KGKEGDASGILNG

-232 LGMYLDP
+232 LGIYLDP
-239 WRIQMVIQTEDR
+239 WRIEMVIQTENS
-251 ELANDVHKSILKAIQ
+251 ELANDVQKSILKAIQ

-324 AKAAAAQSM
+324 AKAAAASSIN
-333 GKVKNIATALLAYH
+333 KVKNIATALLAYH

-378 HNLLYKQ
+378 HNFLYKQ
-385 FKQNEPWDSEHNKKL
+385 FRQNEPWDSEHNKKF

-427 LDTIFPPGGTG
+427 IATLFNPGGTG

-446 ELSNTIMI
+446 ELSNTIML
-454 VKVPEDKSAIWT
+454 VKVPEDKTAIWT
-466 KPEDWEIDVNLSAK
+466 KPEDWEIDISLPAK

-485 FTNAIVFACADGEV
+485 FSNAIVFACADGEV
-499 KTMPLKV
+499 KAIPLKE
-506 AEDKMKSMLAI
+506 AEEKIKSMLVI
-517 EGNPKNP
+517 DGKPKTP
-524 REN
+524 

>member
-40 IQPRKIDMAK
+40 IQLGKIDIAK

-105 IKTKPAAKA
+105 IKTKPAAKS

-175 TDIIQG
+175 TDIVQG

-324 AKAAAAQSM
+324 AKVAAAQSM

-427 LDTIFPPGGTG
+427 LATIFPPGGTG

-506 AEDKMKSMLAI
+506 AENNIKSMLAI
-517 EGNPKNP
+517 EGKPKNP

>member
-40 IQPRKIDMAK
+40 IQPGKIDIAK

-127 INIQTASGQVIRK
+127 INIQTPSGQVIRK

-175 TDIIQG
+175 TDIVQG

-239 WRIQMVIQTEDR
+239 WRIQMVIQTEDK
-251 ELANDVHKSILKAIQ
+251 ELANDLHKSILKAIQ

-324 AKAAAAQSM
+324 AKVAAAQSM
-333 GKVKNIATALLAYH
+333 GNVKNIATALLAYH

-427 LDTIFPPGGTG
+427 LATIFPPGGTG

-506 AEDKMKSMLAI
+506 AENNIKSMLAI
-517 EGNPKNP
+517 EGKPKNP
-524 REN
+524 

>member
-12 VPMLS
+12 LPMVS

-40 IQPRKIDMAK
+40 IQPGKIDLAK

-58 KTLPPAEAAALGFLF
+58 KAIPAAEAAALGFFL
-73 NLQKSSIDKVID
+73 NLQKNSIEKVID
-85 EIWFSS
+85 EIWFSA
-91 SAKDAATYFLPSII
+91 SARDTATYFLPSIM
-105 IKTKPAAKA
+105 IKTKPAAKT
-114 EDLLNLLKNLPLP
+114 EDLLNLLKNMPLP

-147 LSYVIREAKGF
+147 LSFVIREEKGF

-166 TKDTKKTKR
+166 VKDTKKTKR
-175 TDIIQG
+175 TDIVQG
-181 FDDMGSLPFGAM
+181 FDAMGSLPFGAM
-193 LFPSKDNPLDLA
+193 LFPSKDNPLDLG
-205 KIFPSLKRA
+205 KIFPSLKKA
-214 NGKEHEVHGILNG
+214 KGKEGDASGILNG

-232 LGMYLDP
+232 LGIYLDP
-239 WRIQMVIQTEDR
+239 WRIEMVIQTENS
-251 ELANDVHKSILKAIQ
+251 ELANDVQKSILKAIQ
-266 SIPDLVQAQVE
+266 SIPDLVRAQVE

-324 AKAAAAQSM
+324 AKAAAASSM
-333 GKVKNIATALLAYH
+333 NKVKNIATALLAYH

-378 HNLLYKQ
+378 HNFLYKQ
-385 FKQNEPWDSEHNKKL
+385 FRQNEPWDSEHNKKF

-406 SFRETQ
+406 SFRESQ
-412 DDLNKGTTPFQAPVG
+412 ENFDKGTTPFQAPVG
-427 LDTIFPPGGTG
+427 IATLFTPGGTG

-446 ELSNTIMI
+446 ELSNTIML
-454 VKVPEDKSAIWT
+454 VKVPEDKTAIWT
-466 KPEDWEIDVNLSAK
+466 KPEDWEIDISLPAK

-485 FTNAIVFACADGEV
+485 FSNAIVFACADGEV
-499 KTMPLKV
+499 KAIPLKE
-506 AEDKMKSMLAI
+506 AEEKIKSMLVI
-517 EGNPKNP
+517 DGKPKTP
-524 REN
+524 

>member
-40 IQPRKIDMAK
+40 IQPGKIDIAK

-127 INIQTASGQVIRK
+127 INIQTPSGQVIRK

-175 TDIIQG
+175 TDIVQG

-251 ELANDVHKSILKAIQ
+251 ELANDLHKSILKAIQ

-290 MVKSVSIMDDK
+290 MIKSVSIMDDK

-385 FKQNEPWDSEHNKKL
+385 FKQNEPWDSEQNKKL

-412 DDLNKGTTPFQAPVG
+412 DDLNKGTSPFQAPVG
-427 LDTIFPPGGTG
+427 LATIFPPGGTG

-454 VKVPEDKSAIWT
+454 VKVPEDKSSIWT

-499 KTMPLKV
+499 KTMPLKD
-506 AEDKMKSMLAI
+506 AEVKIKSMLAI
-517 EGNPKNP
+517 EGKPKSP
-524 REN
+524 

>member
-40 IQPRKIDMAK
+40 IQPGKIDIAK

-127 INIQTASGQVIRK
+127 INIQTPSGQVIRK

-175 TDIIQG
+175 TDIVQG

-227 LKLVT
+227 MKLVT

-251 ELANDVHKSILKAIQ
+251 ELANDLHKSILKAIQ

-290 MVKSVSIMDDK
+290 MIKSVSIMDDK

-385 FKQNEPWDSEHNKKL
+385 FKQNEPWDSEYNKKL

-412 DDLNKGTTPFQAPVG
+412 DDLNKGTSPFQAPVG
-427 LDTIFPPGGTG
+427 LATIFPPGGTG

-454 VKVPEDKSAIWT
+454 VKVPEDKSSIWT

-499 KTMPLKV
+499 KTMPLKD
-506 AEDKMKSMLAI
+506 AEVKIKSMLAI
-517 EGNPKNP
+517 EGKPKSP
-524 REN
+524 